1 MDPNTQ
7 PQSTPPQEPVEPT
20 LAVEQEPGTDQP
32 YRNDE
37 TLGTPVIPTQPTTTP
52 SAGMS
57 TPPSVASP
65 TPTQSTPYIAPA
77 PTAAPVVTPGAV
89 VSPAKP
95 KNHLWTI
102 IALAVVIVAGI
113 GLGIFVFVLSQ

>member
-7 PQSTPPQEPVEPT
+7 PQPTPPQEPVEPT

-32 YRNDE
+32 YFNEE
-37 TLGTPVIPTQPTTTP
+37 TLGTPAVTPEPASASTTP
-52 SAGMS
+52 TVGPQS
-57 TPPSVASP
+57 PPANPS
-65 TPTQSTPYIAPA
+65 QSTPYIAPA
-77 PTAAPVVTPGAV
+77 PTPAPVVTPGAV
-89 VSPAKP
+89 VSPTKP